1 MTAVLKRSVTIRSAA
16 IESGTEIAAEPVGTP
31 DKVKSALQET
41 RILVLGT
48 QVLLGFA
55 YQSFFYPGFKKL
67 DETGQWL
74 LLIGLVLLL
83 VVLTLLL
90 LPTMFHRLAH
100 GGFDDQPVY
109 RFANAMAG
117 MALLPFAL
125 SIGLNMYVVVQ
136 LAADTAIAG
145 VLGAAFA
152 AIAMTL
158 WYATGLAMKKS
169 PEWMTAMERKQPK
182 SEPTSLKQRIE
193 RAMTETRIILPGVQA
208 LLGFQF
214 AAILT
219 DAFEKLSPADKLV
232 HVAGL
237 AGVGLSVI
245 LLMAPAA
252 YHRLATGGE
261 ASSDVLQFAHYT
273 LLASMVPLSLS
284 LAAEFYI
291 VLDTVLH
298 RPATSAVAG
307 ALCALAMLGVWFAVP
322 LMARR
327 NRT

>member
-1 MTAVLKRSVTIRSAA
+1 MSDVLEKSEA
-16 IESGTEIAAEPVGTP
+16 ITSGINIAAEPVGTP
-31 DKVKSALQET
+31 EKVKTALQET

-55 YQSFFYPGFKKL
+55 YQAFFYPGFKKL
-67 DETGQWL
+67 DDSGHWIL
-74 LLIGLVLLL
+74 VIGLVLLL
-83 VVLTLLL
+83 IVLTLLL

-100 GGFDDQPVY
+100 GGFDDRPVY
-109 RFANAMAG
+109 RWANAMAG
-117 MALLPFAL
+117 LALLPFAL

-136 LAADTAIAG
+136 HAADTVAAIAIG
-145 VLGAAFA
+145 GAFA
-152 AIAMTL
+152 AIAVLL
-158 WYATGLAMKKS
+158 WYAAGLAMKKS
-169 PEWMTAMERKQPK
+169 PEWMMAMEREQPK

-219 DAFEKLSPADKLV
+219 DTFEKLSQADKLI

-237 AGVGLSVI
+237 AGVGFSVI

-252 YHRLATGGE
+252 YHRLVTGGE

-284 LAAEFYI
+284 LAADFYI
-291 VLDTVLH
+291 VLDMVLH
-298 RPATSAVAG
+298 RPVYSAAAG
-307 ALCALAMLGVWFAVP
+307 ALSAILMLGAWFAVP
-322 LMARR
+322 LAARR
-327 NRT
+327 NRS